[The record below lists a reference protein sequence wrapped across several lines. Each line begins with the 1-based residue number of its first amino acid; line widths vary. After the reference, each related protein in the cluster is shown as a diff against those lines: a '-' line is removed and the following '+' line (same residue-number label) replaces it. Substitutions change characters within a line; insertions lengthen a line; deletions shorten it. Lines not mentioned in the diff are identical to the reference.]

1 MSFFKPAKAPMT
13 GSDLSHIT
21 RGLHEAAAA
30 TNQLIAQQYIKL
42 FSQFFDGD
50 PENPAVPMRA
60 KMVEVAVDADHT
72 MQIPM
77 IALVTPRGLSL
88 EAMNVD
94 LSVRIKACEVEQ
106 AQRELEN
113 GEAHYERFS
122 VTLGADKRNSQDRD
136 PNEVQIS
143 LKFEA
148 RQPPEALNRLIEE
161 YTQLISPVRTRPLD
175 PEPSADAG

>member
-1 MSFFKPAKAPMT
+1 MSIFNRTKAPMT

-42 FSQFFDGD
+42 FNQFFDSDADD
-50 PENPAVPMRA
+50 PTAPMRA
-60 KMVEVAVDADHT
+60 KMVEVALDDEHT

-94 LSVRIKACEVEQ
+94 LSVRIKASEIEQ
-106 AQRELEN
+106 AQREVEN
-113 GEAHYERFS
+113 GEAHFERFS

-148 RQPPEALNRLIEE
+148 REPPEALNRLIEE
-161 YTQLISPVRTRPLD
+161 YTQLISPIRTRPIV
-175 PEPSADAG
+175 PEPTPEAS